1 MIKKYKSPRL
11 LIRFAQLELV
21 IQMGSEK
28 YLESSDIRDKVLI
41 TTTTYGHDQMIRYS
55 TQKIRP
61 STLSIT
67 FRLAALPSDRSSTGA
82 ILSAA
87 ALSVQDSHT

>member
-1 MIKKYKSPRL
+1 MIKKYKFPRL

-41 TTTTYGHDQMIRYS
+41 TTTTYEHDQ
-55 TQKIRP
+55 TK
-61 STLSIT
+61 
-67 FRLAALPSDRSSTGA
+67 
-82 ILSAA
+82 
-87 ALSVQDSHT
+87 